1 MLSQLETLNDQFL
14 QDTETDLPHQPGRND
29 PLYQETESNSHP
41 EGQALFHVET
51 DVDEISQN
59 TFAVTADEDTAFS
72 HHMTARS
79 VIPTS
84 DVDAYQAQHND
95 TSIGKDPTP

>member
-1 MLSQLETLNDQFL
+1 MIQYIRRQKVIVI
-14 QDTETDLPHQPGRND
+14 QKVKR
-29 PLYQETESNSHP
+29 Y
-41 EGQALFHVET
+41 VKT

-59 TFAVTADEDTAFS
+59 TFAVTTDEDTAFP
-72 HHMTARS
+72 HHVTARS

-84 DVDAYQAQHND
+84 DVDAYQAQHTD

>member
-1 MLSQLETLNDQFL
+1 MTPTLFADLETLNDPFL
-14 QDTETDLPHQPGRND
+14 QDTEIDLPYQPERND

-59 TFAVTADEDTAFS
+59 TFAVTTDEDTAFP
-72 HHMTARS
+72 HHVTARS

-84 DVDAYQAQHND
+84 DVDAYQAQHPD
-95 TSIGKDPTP
+95 TSIG